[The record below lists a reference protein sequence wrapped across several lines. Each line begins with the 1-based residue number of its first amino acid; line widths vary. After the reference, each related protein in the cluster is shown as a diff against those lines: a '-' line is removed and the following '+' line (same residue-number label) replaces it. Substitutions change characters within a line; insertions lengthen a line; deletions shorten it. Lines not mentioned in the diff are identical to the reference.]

1 MIALGTIMP
10 NDQRESL
17 TQTVITAIKTG
28 YRHINTAAYYRS
40 EEYIGQGI
48 ADAVQKGY
56 ATREEL
62 FITTKLDLR
71 VVKGDEVLE
80 AFKASLS
87 RLKLNYVDLFLI
99 HCPLNALNYT
109 VAYDVV
115 DVWKGM
121 EEVKKVGLAKSIGVS
136 NFDSTQ
142 INRLL
147 TFNEIRPAVNE
158 IEINPTFTNL
168 DLVAYCQSLNIPV
181 SAYAPFGFFVP
192 RPFRPD
198 VDPKPPPTPDNTLM
212 KELAEKYS
220 KSTAQITLRYLI
232 DRGLIINPKSVIQSH
247 LQENINIFDF
257 NLNEQEIRLIND
269 FNRNEKVYF
278 LKIKQLNAM
287 SEYIFNVDFK
297 TSLNN

>member
-1 MIALGTIMP
+1 MLIILLNIFTLWILPVLTSVPNLQLNDGNAIPMIALGTIMP

-99 HCPLNALNYT
+99 HCPLNA
-109 VAYDVV
+109 
-115 DVWKGM
+115 
-121 EEVKKVGLAKSIGVS
+121 
-136 NFDSTQ
+136 
-142 INRLL
+142 
-147 TFNEIRPAVNE
+147 
-158 IEINPTFTNL
+158 INPTFTNL